1 MADVRTAFGFPAIV
15 NEKAARAVAGL
26 VVLVAAAALL
36 TGWLWLTAVLAVG
49 FALRV
54 ASGPRLDPFGQLA
67 TKVIA
72 PRLGEPVLVPGP
84 PKRFAQA
91 VGLVL
96 TLAATGFLLA
106 GLPVVTTALL
116 AVLLVFATLESV
128 FGFCAGCYVFGL
140 LMRTGVI
147 PDDTCAAC
155 NDISLRQRQ
164 LQRETA
170 AA

>member
-1 MADVRTAFGFPAIV
+1 MADVRTPFEFPAIV

-26 VVLVAAAALL
+26 VVLVAAVALL
-36 TGWLWLTAVLAVG
+36 TGWLWLSAVLAVG

-54 ASGPRLDPFGQLA
+54 ASGPRFDPFGQLA

-91 VGLVL
+91 IGLVL
-96 TLAATGFLLA
+96 TLVATGFLVA
-106 GLPVVTTALL
+106 GLPAVTTALL
-116 AVLLVFATLESV
+116 AILLVFATLESAL
-128 FGFCAGCYVFGL
+128 GFCAGCYAFGL
-140 LMRTGVI
+140 LMRAGLV
-147 PDDTCAAC
+147 PEETCAAC

-164 LQRETA
+164 PA
-170 AA
+170 GV

>member
-1 MADVRTAFGFPAIV
+1 MRNALGFPAIV
-15 NEKAARAVAGL
+15 NEKAARVVAGL
-26 VVLVAAAALL
+26 VVLVAGVALL

-54 ASGPRLDPFGQLA
+54 ASGPRFDPFGQLA

-96 TLAATGFLLA
+96 TLVATGFLVA
-106 GLPVVTTALL
+106 GLPAVTTALL

-128 FGFCAGCYVFGL
+128 FGFCAGCYAFGL
-140 LMRTGVI
+140 LMRAGLV
-147 PDDTCAAC
+147 PEETCAAC

-164 LQRETA
+164 TA